1 MLTLAERREERV
13 SSWRD
18 YSTGKKGKKQKK
30 THVLG

>member
-13 SSWRD
+13 GAWRD
-18 YSTGKKGKKQKK
+18 YSVKTKTKKQKK